1 MKKFFAF
8 LALALLAVSGTGYAV
23 TCAYDNVPAATLL
36 VPYWRVSLNG
46 ATGAPITGGGT
57 DTLVSVTNVST
68 PGVIAH
74 VTVWNK
80 YSKAVLD
87 FNVPL
92 TGKDIA
98 FWSMRGV
105 MNGVLNVNST
115 NNGSAPGTQII
126 GLPDPCG
133 INTLTNSYQPSVGWG
148 QSQFIR
154 FSHPDAQLIGS
165 GPVTDAQTSISVYL
179 PDAFGAFRVKV
190 WDSLDESGNISTLKT
205 PGANILDT
213 DNPACGLGSGDGIY
227 SGDLSG
233 YLTIDVVNYCTNYFP
248 DQGAFYDKDAIATV
262 GWGPTYTPNVLIGDI
277 YYLDTAATG
286 GNISGDP
293 AIAVEFDSR
302 LPFTGTAAVPLTKT
316 FFGKYVLATTACTTG
331 SELAS
336 PGCQYPGVPPA
347 FTFAGDGREPLGDH
361 YGFRYFNDP
370 TSAAQLQTWAL
381 VWRSDMYRDFTTSP
395 GFTPNLC
402 HWLTGSASSPTVAK
416 GAAGYGLYDS
426 VHQLTMTVFDNDE
439 NPLTAPINGG
449 PSGNQPGQ
457 NLYYIFLEASR
468 ISISNVEVWADAG
481 TTFKGGWIDLALRGP
496 AYVGTGLLTG
506 FYNQGW
512 VGVQHSGAGAF
523 VSVGYSASN
532 LNNQF
537 QCQPNFFNVLGNTN

>member
-1 MKKFFAF
+1 MKKLIAF

-23 TCAYDNVPAATLL
+23 TCAYDNVPAAPLL

-57 DTLVSVTNVST
+57 DTLVAGPNVST

-179 PDAFGAFRVKV
+179 PDAFGGVPLKGWGV
-190 WDSLDESGNISTLKT
+190 LDESGDIS
-205 PGANILDT
+205 
-213 DNPACGLGSGDGIY
+213 
-227 SGDLSG
+227 
-233 YLTIDVVNYCTNYFP
+233 
-248 DQGAFYDKDAIATV
+248 
-262 GWGPTYTPNVLIGDI
+262 
-277 YYLDTAATG
+277 
-286 GNISGDP
+286 
-293 AIAVEFDSR
+293 
-302 LPFTGTAAVPLTKT
+302 
-316 FFGKYVLATTACTTG
+316 
-331 SELAS
+331 
-336 PGCQYPGVPPA
+336 
-347 FTFAGDGREPLGDH
+347 
-361 YGFRYFNDP
+361 
-370 TSAAQLQTWAL
+370 
-381 VWRSDMYRDFTTSP
+381 
-395 GFTPNLC
+395 
-402 HWLTGSASSPTVAK
+402 
-416 GAAGYGLYDS
+416 
-426 VHQLTMTVFDNDE
+426 
-439 NPLTAPINGG
+439 
-449 PSGNQPGQ
+449 QP
-457 NLYYIFLEASR
+457 
-468 ISISNVEVWADAG
+468 
-481 TTFKGGWIDLALRGP
+481 
-496 AYVGTGLLTG
+496 
-506 FYNQGW
+506 
-512 VGVQHSGAGAF
+512 
-523 VSVGYSASN
+523 
-532 LNNQF
+532 
-537 QCQPNFFNVLGNTN
+537 